1 MFQITENALAIL
13 EDIVT
18 HEKETIDEVLYL
30 RLTMGIG
37 WGGPKLNLSLEERKI
52 QGDLFFEFGD
62 LTVIIHEKDFK
73 YFDHISLDYVKDVQG
88 ASRFQLI
95 KI

>member
-37 WGGPKLNLSLEERKI
+37 
-52 QGDLFFEFGD
+52 
-62 LTVIIHEKDFK
+62 
-73 YFDHISLDYVKDVQG
+73 
-88 ASRFQLI
+88 
-95 KI
+95 